1 MFDTLGE
8 VDVSNTG
15 MDYNLQKHLV
25 KPAATAN
32 HGTQNKMVFLDFITA
47 ATGVLSRKYFL
58 HSQAC

>member
-15 MDYNLQKHLV
+15 MEYNLQKHLV

-47 ATGVLSRKYFL
+47 ATGVLSRE
-58 HSQAC
+58 

>member
-15 MDYNLQKHLV
+15 MDYNLQKHWL

-32 HGTQNKMVFLDFITA
+32 HGTQNEND
-47 ATGVLSRKYFL
+47 RKNILYPE
-58 HSQAC
+58 A